1 MAEMISISREKLEI
15 LQSRLDKLA
24 KEKSYGQL
32 IVSLMNN
39 MGTAPG
45 LENTI
50 ENMLRHVLD
59 IIGGANLILYYTIDN
74 VIYYTDVYGKK
85 MQLAQ
90 IDDPLVKEVW
100 ESRKP
105 IEEVQDFSDTMMT
118 TPEFTKAYT
127 WVFPLLVGP
136 ELIGVFKME
145 RLLQIPMLGLYS
157 QLPPFFNYAALIIKN
172 AILGQTRLQKAY
184 QALEQEI
191 IVRKQIE
198 EDLREANKTAEA
210 ASRAKSAFLA
220 NMSHELRTPLNAVL
234 GFSRLMQDDPQ
245 STSSQQEKLDI
256 INRSGKHLLTLI
268 NDVLD
273 MSKIEAGRTLLET
286 RPFDLGELVRDVVD
300 MMRVRA
306 EEKGLQL
313 LLEQSSRF
321 PRVVDGDAPK
331 LRQILINLLSNAVK
345 FTDQGGVTLRLTSR
359 PGSDAK
365 QIELLCEVEDSG
377 PGIAAED
384 LKRIFKP
391 FAQLGEQNGQEGTGL
406 GLTITRQ
413 YVELMGGRISVE
425 SEPGKGALF
434 RFSLPVRKALEND
447 IAALSPAPG
456 RVAGLAPDQP
466 EYRILI
472 AEDQPDNLLLLKTL
486 LENAGFTTRGAENG
500 KQAVELFEQW
510 RPQLIL
516 MDWRMPVMDG
526 MEATKRIRALPH
538 GKEPRIVALTA
549 SAFTDERNEIMAS
562 GHDEYISKPF
572 RAEEIFGC
580 LRRLLGVE
588 FIYVEGAELVTTG
601 ELPEAVLQ
609 VSAGQLQALSPALF
623 GALHRAVIELDVEH
637 SKALIGE
644 IAEVDP
650 SLATGLLHY
659 VDALEFRSLQRL
671 LEHSVQGGSATAD
684 AVTDHPENED
694 A

>member
-1 MAEMISISREKLEI
+1 MPEMNRTSGGELEKLK
-15 LQSRLDKLA
+15 QRVDKLA
-24 KEKSYGQL
+24 REKSYGQL
-32 IVSLMNN
+32 IFGLMEK
-39 MGTAPG
+39 MSTTPG

-50 ENMLRHVLD
+50 ENMLRHVMD
-59 IIGGANLILYYTIDN
+59 VIGGTNLILYYTIDN
-74 VIYYTDVYGKK
+74 VIYYADVYGKK
-85 MQLAQ
+85 MQFDR

-100 ESRKP
+100 KNPKP
-105 IEEVQDFSDTMMT
+105 IEKMHDFSDTMME

-136 ELIGVFKME
+136 ELIGIFKME
-145 RLLQIPMLGLYS
+145 SLHMGMRELYS

-172 AILGQTRLQKAY
+172 EILGQTRLQKAY
-184 QALEQEI
+184 EALEQEI

-198 EDLREANKTAEA
+198 DDLLEAKEAAEA

-234 GFSRLMQDDPQ
+234 GFSQLMRDDPQ
-245 STSSQQEKLDI
+245 STPTQLEKLDI
-256 INRSGKHLLTLI
+256 INRSGTHLLTLI

-273 MSKIEAGRTLLET
+273 MTKIEAGRTLLEAS
-286 RPFDLGELVRDVVD
+286 PFDLGELMRDVID

-321 PRVVDGDAPK
+321 PRFVDGDAPK

-345 FTDQGGVTLRLTSR
+345 FTEQGGVTLRLASQ
-359 PGSDAK
+359 PGRDAE
-365 QIELLCEVEDSG
+365 QIELRCEVEDSG

-391 FAQLGEQNGQEGTGL
+391 FAQLGEQTDQSGTGL

-413 YVELMGGRISVE
+413 YVELMGGEISVE
-425 SEPGKGALF
+425 SAPGKGALF
-434 RFSLPVRKALEND
+434 RFSLTVKKTQESDAVTLV
-447 IAALSPAPG
+447 STPG
-456 RVAGLAPDQP
+456 QVVGLAPDQP

-486 LENAGFTTRGAENG
+486 LEKAGFTTRGALNG
-500 KQAVELFEQW
+500 RQAVELFEQW
-510 RPQLIL
+510 RPQLIF

-538 GKEPRIVALTA
+538 SEKTRIVALTA
-549 SAFTDERNEIMAS
+549 SAFTDERNEIMAL

-572 RAEEIFGC
+572 RTEEIFGC
-580 LRRLLGVE
+580 LQRLLGAE
-588 FIYVEGAELVTTG
+588 FIYTEGEEQATTG
-601 ELPEAVLQ
+601 ELPEAAPQ
-609 VSAGQLQALSPALF
+609 ASAGQLRALAPTLF
-623 GALHRAVIELDVEH
+623 GALQRAVIELDVERT
-637 SKALIGE
+637 KALIGE
-644 IAEVDP
+644 IAELDP
-650 SLATGLLHY
+650 SLAAGLRHY
-659 VDALEFRSLQRL
+659 VDALEFRTLQRL
-671 LEHSVQGGSATAD
+671 LEHSLQGGSATED
-684 AVTDHPENED
+684 VETNESD
-694 A
+694 Q